1 MIFNTSVWYNAD
13 MTKYNEI
20 TCKTACHKIDGF
32 LPYEWD
38 LNIYRGCGHHCK
50 YCFALYSHKY
60 MNSVNF
66 FDEIFV
72 KTNIAESLEK
82 QLSSKNWKR
91 EVINLGGVTD
101 SYQPAEEKYKLMPEI
116 LKVLIK
122 YKTPVTISTKS
133 KLILRDYDL
142 IDELSKVASVNIA
155 CTITTI
161 NETVRELIE
170 PNTSLSSE
178 RFEVLKEFSKTNAS
192 TGVHMMPVIP
202 YLTDT
207 YQNLDG
213 LFMNAQKCGA
223 CYVITDILNL
233 RGQTRKVFFEF
244 IKNKLPHLYGKISAL
259 YRNYFVDKEFRM
271 QFKEKSKQLRIKYPL
286 KNKRKI
292 FVNQELEHLP
302 QQLSFF

>member
-1 MIFNTSVWYNAD
+1 MAY
-13 MTKYNEI
+13 KEI
-20 TCKTACHKIDGF
+20 TCKSACHKIDGF

-38 LNIYRGCGHHCK
+38 LNIYRGCEHRCT

-60 MNSVNF
+60 INAVNF
-66 FDEIFV
+66 FDDIYV
-72 KTNIAESLEK
+72 KTNIAEQLEK
-82 QLSSKNWKR
+82 QLSSRNWKR

-122 YKTPVTISTKS
+122 YKNPVTISTKS

-142 IDELSKVASVNIA
+142 IAELAEKVPVNIA
-155 CTITTI
+155 CTVTAVDEKI
-161 NETVRELIE
+161 RELIE

-213 LFMNAQKCGA
+213 LFMQAGECGA
-223 CYVITDILNL
+223 CYVITEVLNL

-244 IKNKLPHLYGKISAL
+244 VKNKLPHLYGKISAL
-259 YRNYFVDKEFRM
+259 YKNSFVDKEFRA

-286 KNKRKI
+286 KNKKII
-292 FVNQELEHLP
+292 FVNDEFDNSP
-302 QQLSFF
+302 QQLMLFK

>member
-1 MIFNTSVWYNAD
+1 MAYQ
-13 MTKYNEI
+13 EI
-20 TCKTACHKIDGF
+20 TCKSACHKIDGF

-38 LNIYRGCGHHCK
+38 LNVYRGCGHRCT

-60 MNSVNF
+60 INSVNF
-66 FDEIFV
+66 FDDIFV

-101 SYQPAEEKYKLMPEI
+101 SYQPAEKKYKLMPEI
-116 LKVLIK
+116 LKLLIK

-142 IDELSKVASVNIA
+142 IAELAEKVPVNIA
-155 CTITTI
+155 CTITTVD
-161 NETVRELIE
+161 EKVRELIE

-178 RFEVLKEFSKTNAS
+178 RFKVLKEFSKTNAS

-213 LFMNAQKCGA
+213 LFMNAQECGA

-244 IKNKLPHLYGKISAL
+244 VKNQLPNLYSKISSL
-259 YRNYFVDKEFRM
+259 YKNYFVDKEYRM

-286 KNKRKI
+286 KNKKRI
-292 FVNQELEHLP
+292 FIPEKDIEAER
-302 QQLSFF
+302 QLMLF